1 LESGA
6 KGQNVDYIVE
16 TDFEGPNFVMV
27 PNAVARSGR
36 LSAEA
41 LGVLVYMASL
51 PRGYLVRVGCI
62 QEAFAMGKDRWQRI
76 ARELR
81 ACGAMQMEAVRGPG
95 GRVIG
100 RRVVVRWPNFEAA
113 ALPPEPDQAAVSTES
128 RETRP
133 SDRKPGFPTVGKP
146 AKVGGETRQSGRRNP
161 APYKE
166 QTKKTGGDVAKPRQS
181 SVSVCDLSPFQR
193 SRLLAGQSV
202 VIAGQAVAAGS
213 AQAEKL
219 RFALRSD
226 CLDEKGSE
234 RKNRAEFS

>member
-1 LESGA
+1 M
-6 KGQNVDYIVE
+6 DYIVE

-36 LSAEA
+36 LSPEA

-113 ALPPEPDQAAVSTES
+113 ALPLEPDQAAVSTES
-128 RETRP
+128 RVSRP

-146 AKVGGETRQSGRRNP
+146 ANVSRETRQSGRRNP

-166 QTKKTGGDVAKPRQS
+166 QIKKTGGEVAKPPQA
-181 SVSVCDLSPFQR
+181 SVDLAKLSPFQR
-193 SRLLAGQSV
+193 SRVLAGQSV
-202 VIAGQAVAAGS
+202 LVDGVTLKAGSPEMQAVRAL
-213 AQAEKL
+213 L
-219 RFALRSD
+219 RCEGLEEIGGAL
-226 CLDEKGSE
+226 
-234 RKNRAEFS
+234 